1 MMRACKHVLAIALLS
16 VLLAGCFGKKEDVS
30 YYRPPA
36 QKTLVGNKVARAYG
50 VSGQAAYQLAQS
62 SDKAQRY
69 VNPLKAPANQVYY
82 FSFDSDNVDAADMRA
97 LQIQADYL
105 AKHPSAQ
112 VRLEGNTDDRGSR
125 EYNVGL
131 GWRRDQSVM
140 RYLQKAGVSPKQVQ
154 MISYGKE
161 RPAVLG
167 DNEKAWTLNR
177 RVNFIYKAY

>member
-1 MMRACKHVLAIALLS
+1 MCAWMKWPVIILAALMLTACL
-16 VLLAGCFGKKEDVS
+16 GKKEDVS

-62 SDKAQRY
+62 SEKAKRF

-82 FSFDSDNVDAADMRA
+82 FSFDSDHVDASDMRA
-97 LQIQADYL
+97 LQIQARYL
-105 AKHPSAQ
+105 ANHPAAKI
-112 VRLEGNTDDRGSR
+112 RLEGNTDDRGSR
-125 EYNVGL
+125 EYNIGL
-131 GWRRDQSVM
+131 GWRRDQAVL
-140 RYLQKAGVSPKQVQ
+140 RQLTKVGVSPKQVQ

-167 DNEKAWTLNR
+167 ENEKAWALNR